1 MSEEENKKDE
11 WETRIRKN
19 FTAIIP
25 KSLREKF
32 DLKPG
37 DIVLWKMRGKTVEV
51 EFYGVEYE
59 PL

>member
-19 FTAIIP
+19 FTVIIP

-37 DIVLWKMRGKTVEV
+37 DIVSWKMRGKTVEV
-51 EFYGVEYE
+51 EFYEVEYE